1 MERHDCFKPFSPCRA
16 RTQRRV
22 VASFGTY
29 DDAERAVDLLS
40 DRKFPV
46 ERTR

>member
-1 MERHDCFKPFSPCRA
+1 MTASSRFLRA
-16 RTQRRV
+16 EPRTQRRV